1 MQNKLPDFV
10 CVGSSKCG
18 TTSLFEYLKKH
29 PKIYLPDQ
37 KELHYFSHQTL
48 MLRKNGPGTKF
59 VLADI
64 IKSESKYLELFSSAP
79 VGSIIG
85 DISPSYL
92 SCPQA
97 ANNIKKLLKNPKII
111 IMLRNPAEK
120 VFSQYLH
127 LVRAARE
134 NLSFEEALA
143 KEEERK
149 AKGWG
154 DMWLYRSSGLYF
166 EDVKRYMNIFGPENI
181 HVVLSEKFKKYPEE
195 ELNRIFGFLELP
207 QVIISNVAEEFNR
220 SAVPKNKVVAR
231 IIDAS
236 FISYLAKKIIPR
248 KLGVKLKQWIQDRNL
263 GEKPKL
269 NLETK
274 LDLLEYY
281 SDDISK
287 LENLLNI
294 KTGWLASE
302 DYKNGHLHNSSQL

>member
-1 MQNKLPDFV
+1 MQNKLPDFL

-29 PKIYLPDQ
+29 PQIYLPDQ

-64 IKSESKYLELFSSAP
+64 IKSESKYLEQFASAP
-79 VGSIIG
+79 SGSIVG

-134 NLSFEEALA
+134 SLSFEEALA

-154 DMWLYRSSGLYF
+154 DMWLYRSSGLYYD
-166 EDVKRYMNIFGPENI
+166 DVKRYLNIFGAENI
-181 HVVLSEKFKKYPEE
+181 HVILSEEFKINPEE
-195 ELNRIFGFLELP
+195 ELKRIFDFLELP
-207 QVIISNVAEEFNR
+207 QVLISNTTEEFNK
-220 SAVPKNKVVAR
+220 SAVPKNKIIAR

-236 FISYLAKKIIPR
+236 FISYIAKKIIPR
-248 KLGVKLKQWIQDRNL
+248 SLGVKAKQWIQERNL
-263 GEKPKL
+263 GVKPKL
-269 NLETK
+269 NRGTK
-274 LDLLEYY
+274 VELLEYY
-281 SDDISK
+281 TEDILK
-287 LENLLNI
+287 LEKLLNI
-294 KTGWLASE
+294 KTGWLAAE
-302 DYKNGHLHNSSQL
+302 D